1 MFLALVVLGTHAMQ
15 HAQQQQEENEIKYE
29 VHATTN
35 SFNLQSTETDD
46 QSPTLGGA
54 GTMKYAA
61 MANVR
66 TLPSV
71 ETIVG
76 GATIGAKMEAF
87 VFLDFAIMLSN

>member
-1 MFLALVVLGTHAMQ
+1 MECVGRNV
-15 HAQQQQEENEIKYE
+15 
-29 VHATTN
+29 
-35 SFNLQSTETDD
+35 
-46 QSPTLGGA
+46 